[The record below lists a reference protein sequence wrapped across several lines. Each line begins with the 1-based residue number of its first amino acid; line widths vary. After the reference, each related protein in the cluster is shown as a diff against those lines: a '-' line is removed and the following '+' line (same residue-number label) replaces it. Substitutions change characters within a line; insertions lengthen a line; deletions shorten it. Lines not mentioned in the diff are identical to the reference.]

1 MKRTRNAVRNVI
13 FGGILKG
20 YQILI
25 PFVMRTLLI
34 RYLGMEYLGLNSLFT
49 SLLQILN
56 LAELG
61 VGSAF
66 VYSMY
71 APIAEGKTEEICAL
85 LWLYRRYYR
94 FIGLVI
100 LLLGMV
106 LLPFLPSL
114 VRADSIPPDVNLYV
128 LYLLHLGACVLSYWL
143 FAYKNSLL
151 AAHQRNDLVSKTDL
165 TVRTLQYL
173 IQAGLLVGFRNYYWY
188 LLAALGA
195 QILTNLC
202 TAWVAKRQYPDYVPR
217 GRVEEQ
223 TRRQIR
229 GKIKDLFTSRVGA
242 VIVGSADTLVISAFL
257 GLTVLAVY
265 QNYYYIVTSVIG
277 MVGVLFTSCLAG
289 IGNSLLTES
298 REKNYG
304 DFGKFTLLIAW
315 IAGLCTCCLLCLL
328 QPFMGLWIGEE
339 GILPGK
345 IVICLCV
352 YYFIYEFNQLF
363 NAYKDAAGIWHR
375 DRFRTLATAGVN
387 LILNLLLVGPL
398 GLYGVIL
405 STVAATVIVGMP
417 WLLHNL
423 FTTLF
428 EGEDCL
434 TYLGTLVFYGGV
446 TLLNCILT
454 YRICSQIPAQGI
466 AGLAKRAVVCLL
478 TSNVI
483 FLVCYGRR
491 KEFRQLLALGKRFL
505 PEIHRDKA
513 VPAADRSAEKMVPE
527 SLQAVERRG
536 DRENCSSGNRV
547 CGTVSGSSVS
557 PES

>member
-1 MKRTRNAVRNVI
+1 MKRTRNAVRNAI
-13 FGGILKG
+13 FGGLLKG

-25 PFVMRTLLI
+25 PFIMRTLLI

-49 SLLQILN
+49 SILQILN

-61 VGSAF
+61 VGSAMS
-66 VYSMY
+66 YSMY
-71 APIAEGKTEEICAL
+71 APIAEGRTEEICAL

-94 FIGLVI
+94 FIGLAI
-100 LLLGMV
+100 LLAGTV
-106 LLPFLPSL
+106 LLPFLPAL
-114 VRADSIPPDVNLYV
+114 VRTGSIPPDVNLYV

-173 IQAGLLVGFRNYYWY
+173 IQAGLLVWLRNYYWY

-202 TAWVAKRQYPDYVPR
+202 TAWVAKRQYPDYLP
-217 GRVEEQ
+217 GGKVEEQ
-223 TRRQIR
+223 TRRKIR

-242 VIVGSADTLVISAFL
+242 VIVSSADTLVISAFL

-304 DFGKFTLLIAW
+304 DFRKFTLLIAW

-328 QPFMGLWIGEE
+328 QPFMKLWIGEE

-387 LILNLLLVGPL
+387 LALNLLLVGSM

-428 EGEDCL
+428 DGEDWL
-434 TYLGTLVFYGGV
+434 AYLGTVLFYGGV

-454 YRICSQIPAQGI
+454 YRICSRIPAEGI
-466 AGLAKRAVVCLL
+466 RGLAERAAVCLL
-478 TSNVI
+478 TSNVL
-483 FLVCYGRR
+483 FLLCYGRR

-505 PEIHRDKA
+505 PKIHRDKA
-513 VPAADRSAEKMVPE
+513 IPGQDRSAEKTIKGCKQEEPYE
-527 SLQAVERRG
+527 
-536 DRENCSSGNRV
+536 DCSSGNRV
-547 CGTVSGSSVS
+547 CGAVSGSPVS
-557 PES
+557 PEA

>member
-1 MKRTRNAVRNVI
+1 MKRTRNAVRNAI
-13 FGGILKG
+13 FGGLLKG

-25 PFVMRTLLI
+25 PFIMRTLLI

-49 SLLQILN
+49 SILQILN

-61 VGSAF
+61 VGSAMS
-66 VYSMY
+66 YSMY

-94 FIGLVI
+94 FIGLAI
-100 LLLGMV
+100 LLAGTV
-106 LLPFLPSL
+106 LLPFLPAL
-114 VRADSIPPDVNLYV
+114 VRTDSIPPDVNLYV

-151 AAHQRNDLVSKTDL
+151 AAHQRNDLVSKTNL

-173 IQAGLLVGFRNYYWY
+173 IQAGLLVGLRNYYWY

-202 TAWVAKRQYPDYVPR
+202 TAWVAKRQYPDYLP
-217 GRVEEQ
+217 GGKVEDE

-242 VIVGSADTLVISAFL
+242 VIVSSADTLVISAFL

-289 IGNSLLTES
+289 IGNSLLTEN

-304 DFGKFTLLIAW
+304 DFRKFTLLIAW

-328 QPFMGLWIGEE
+328 QPFMKLWIGEK

-387 LILNLLLVGPL
+387 LTLNLLLVGSM

-428 EGEDCL
+428 DGENWPV
-434 TYLGTLVFYGGV
+434 YLGTVFFYGGV

-454 YRICSQIPAQGI
+454 YRICSQISAEGI
-466 AGLAKRAVVCLL
+466 RGLAERAAVCLL
-478 TSNVI
+478 TSNVL
-483 FLVCYGRR
+483 FLLCYGRR
-491 KEFRQLLALGKRFL
+491 KEFRQLLTLGKRFL

-513 VPAADRSAEKMVPE
+513 IPGQDRSAEKTTKGCKQEEPYE
-527 SLQAVERRG
+527 
-536 DRENCSSGNRV
+536 DCSSGNRV
-547 CGTVSGSSVS
+547 CGAVSGSPVS

>member
-1 MKRTRNAVRNVI
+1 MRRTGNAVRNVI
-13 FGGILKG
+13 FGGLLKG

-49 SLLQILN
+49 SVLQILN

-61 VGSAF
+61 VGSAM

-71 APIAEGKTEEICAL
+71 APIAEDRPEEICAL
-85 LWLYRRYYR
+85 LGLYRKYYR
-94 FIGLVI
+94 CIGLAI
-100 LLLGMV
+100 LGMGLV
-106 LLPFLPSL
+106 LLPFLPL
-114 VRADSIPPDVNLYV
+114 LTRADSVPAGVNLYV
-128 LYLLHLGACVLSYWL
+128 LYLLHLGACVISYWL
-143 FAYKNSLL
+143 FGYKNSLL
-151 AAHQRNDLVSKTDL
+151 AAHQRSDLASRADLV
-165 TVRTLQYL
+165 VRTLQYL
-173 IQAGLLVGFRNYYWY
+173 LQTGLLVVFRNYYWY

-202 TAWVAKRQYPDYVPR
+202 TAWVAKRQYPDYVPK
-217 GRVEEQ
+217 GQVEVR

-229 GKIKDLFTSRVGA
+229 GKIRDLFTSRVGA
-242 VIVGSADTLVISAFL
+242 VVVNSADSLVISAFL

-277 MVGVLFTSCLAG
+277 MVGVLFTSCIAG

-298 REKNYG
+298 REKNYE
-304 DFGKFTLLIAW
+304 DFRKFTLLIAW

-328 QPFMGLWIGEE
+328 QPFMKLWIGEA
-339 GILPGK
+339 GVLPGQ

-375 DRFRTLATAGVN
+375 DRFRTLATAGIN
-387 LILNLLLVGPL
+387 LALNLLLVDSM

-428 EGEDCL
+428 AGESCPA
-434 TYLGTLVFYGGV
+434 YLGTLGFYGGV

-454 YRICSQIPAQGI
+454 YRICSQIPAEGI
-466 AGLAKRAVVCLL
+466 RGLAERAVVCLL

-513 VPAADRSAEKMVPE
+513 VPASGRSAEKT
-527 SLQAVERRG
+527 AKG
-536 DRENCSSGNRV
+536 
-547 CGTVSGSSVS
+547 
-557 PES
+557 